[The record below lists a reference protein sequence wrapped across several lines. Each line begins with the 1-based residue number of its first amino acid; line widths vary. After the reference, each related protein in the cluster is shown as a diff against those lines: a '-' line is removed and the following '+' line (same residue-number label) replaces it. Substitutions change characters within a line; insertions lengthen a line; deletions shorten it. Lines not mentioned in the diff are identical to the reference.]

1 MKSYESFFLSFLA
14 SLLMGAFLFIGI
26 PLVWE
31 IVTMPQKE
39 IFSMEYDMV
48 FIGVVMYVVYAVI
61 QFWLSSANF
70 VQTRYWWVDGHLN
83 IAPKQMLYK
92 FLIAEG
98 VLYLIVFIAF
108 AIPFGGGEEIFV
120 VSLFSIPY
128 IICCT
133 ASVFTYR
140 NIFLKLNQPQSHEN
154 VEEV

>member
-1 MKSYESFFLSFLA
+1 
-14 SLLMGAFLFIGI
+14 
-26 PLVWE
+26 VWE

-48 FIGVVMYVVYAVI
+48 FIGVVMYVAYAVI

-70 VQTRYWWVDGHLN
+70 VQTRYWWVDGHFA
-83 IAPKQMLYK
+83 IEPRQMLYK

-120 VSLFSIPY
+120 ISLFSIPY

-133 ASVFTYR
+133 ASVFIYR
-140 NIFLKLNQPQSHEN
+140 YIFLKLNQSKSHEN
-154 VEEV
+154 VEEA